1 MTWCRFWPST
11 LHSSGKL
18 RSAGE
23 MLRRWLRAPVVHFVL
38 IGGLLFGLS
47 EARRL
52 SDEMPRDGKPTS
64 AKPPSADARAAIVFS
79 AARVR
84 QLQADFM
91 DQFGRSPSWQELDA
105 FIQQAVDNEL
115 LEREARQLALGLGDP
130 SIRMRLV
137 QKMRAVSADPVKT
150 EEALYREAI
159 QLGLDDDLVIRRL
172 LREKMRMLLRRD
184 PVDTPIGEKDVREYV
199 ERHRDRF
206 VRAEAV
212 TFSHVFV
219 SPRIH
224 GKGIRQE
231 AEATLSRLRSQAL
244 PPQASDDLS
253 DPFPL
258 GLELRGWSQATLA
271 RHFGDEFAD
280 KILAFEPGK
289 WGGPIASTFGLH
301 LVWVHARVP
310 GAMPS
315 LQAVWPQVVR
325 ELLEARAAENLSRG
339 LGWLRSLYEV
349 QIELPSEM
357 SALQPT
363 LARRR

>member
-1 MTWCRFWPST
+1 
-11 LHSSGKL
+11 
-18 RSAGE
+18 